1 MPIIALRSADK
12 VKQSTMRWSK
22 PSGWGGRLS
31 VWSMNRRHSKLTDW
45 GLEHV
50 TIAAGDTILDVG
62 CGGGRTVAKLA
73 ARSGSGRV
81 HGIDFAPASVV
92 VARRTNRAAI
102 ALGNVAIEQAS
113 VEALPFASE
122 TFDLVTAVETHFW
135 WGDALGN
142 GMRDA
147 WRVLKPGGRMV
158 VIAEFY
164 RGGKHIKSAERVG
177 QVTGM
182 AALDVA
188 QHEAMFTDAGFTGV
202 RIVEDARRGWICGVG
217 AKPS

>member
-1 MPIIALRSADK
+1 MPIIVLGSADK
-12 VKQSTMRWSK
+12 GKQSTLRWSK
-22 PSGWGGRLS
+22 PSGWAGRLS

-45 GLEHV
+45 GLGHV
-50 TIAAGDTILDVG
+50 TITAGDTILDVG

-81 HGIDFAPASVV
+81 HGIDFAPASVA

-102 ALGNVAIEQAS
+102 ALDKVAIEQAS
-113 VEALPFASE
+113 VEALPFASD

-135 WGDALGN
+135 WGDTLGN
-142 GMRDA
+142 GMREA

-164 RGGKHIKSAERVG
+164 RGGKHIKYAERLG

-188 QHEAMFTDAGFTGV
+188 QHEAMFADAGFTDV
-202 RIVEDARRGWICGVG
+202 RIVEDERRGWICGVG
-217 AKPS
+217 TKPS